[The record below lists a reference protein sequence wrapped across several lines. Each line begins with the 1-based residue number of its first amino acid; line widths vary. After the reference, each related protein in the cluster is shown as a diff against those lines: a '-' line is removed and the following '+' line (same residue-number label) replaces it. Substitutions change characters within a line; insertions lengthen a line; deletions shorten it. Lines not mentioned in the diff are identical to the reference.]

1 LKVLLD
7 VHVQGAEQHVDVE
20 PDIQQALDMSLE
32 AEKVMLQDY
41 KPLSSLLEYK
51 PDSLNTTKQA
61 A

>member
-51 PDSLNTTKQA
+51 PDSSNTTKQA